1 LRAKECVRLIRA
13 RPATRREQYDYEE
26 NVARLKAESNR
37 ADALAAE
44 YHFDYRKAKANR
56 FAGMTQ
62 PESVAVLLDPD
73 VARFFESGESV
84 NTLLRA
90 LMTAWPARPGPTA
103 P

>member
-1 LRAKECVRLIRA
+1 MIMKKTSQVKA
-13 RPATRREQYDYEE
+13 R
-26 NVARLKAESNR
+26 SNR
-37 ADALAAE
+37 AAALRPE

-56 FAGMTQ
+56 FAGKTR

-84 NTLLRA
+84 TTLLRA
-90 LMTAWPARPGPTA
+90 LMTALPVRRGPTA